1 MVLSNTLYLL
11 IRQES
16 IRSII
21 ISQRIL
27 GTRTI
32 MLFHHTDCG
41 LQTFTTPELCQQ
53 IKDAAP
59 GDISVSQAADEMD
72 LLEFSDLEESVRSNV
87 KFIREHPLVLPET
100 VVTGWVY
107 DVKTGKVCR
116 MFGFLHFQQAD
127 KIPDRLIL

>member
-41 LQTFTTPELCQQ
+41 LQTFTTPELRQQ